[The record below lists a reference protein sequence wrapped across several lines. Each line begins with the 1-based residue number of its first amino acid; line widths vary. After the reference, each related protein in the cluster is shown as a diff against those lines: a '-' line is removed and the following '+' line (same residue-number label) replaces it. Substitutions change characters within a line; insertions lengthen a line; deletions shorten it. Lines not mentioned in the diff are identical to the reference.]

1 MNKLE
6 KIIKVYGQPDKGGK
20 PDPIWYNQNIIKVA
34 PKWQMVLAWDTKI
47 KVTSIPVHKLVAPSL
62 VTIMDEIY
70 NFARVRVKDKFGYNN
85 TSEYYDKKTLEE
97 LCNSGLHLFGGS
109 YNFRKMRGLNSLSYH
124 SWGIA
129 IDLDPANNSLGD
141 KTYKMP
147 SWAINIFESNGWV
160 AGARWVKRPDAMHFE
175 ATGSLL
181 DSFL

>member
-70 NFARVRVKDKFGYNN
+70 NCY
-85 TSEYYDKKTLEE
+85 
-97 LCNSGLHLFGGS
+97 
-109 YNFRKMRGLNSLSYH
+109 
-124 SWGIA
+124 
-129 IDLDPANNSLGD
+129 
-141 KTYKMP
+141 
-147 SWAINIFESNGWV
+147 
-160 AGARWVKRPDAMHFE
+160 
-175 ATGSLL
+175 
-181 DSFL
+181 